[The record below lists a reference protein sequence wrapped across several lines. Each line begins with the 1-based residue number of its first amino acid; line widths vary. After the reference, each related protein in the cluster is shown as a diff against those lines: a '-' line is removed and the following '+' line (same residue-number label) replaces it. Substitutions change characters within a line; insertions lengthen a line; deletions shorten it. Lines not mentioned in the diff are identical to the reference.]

1 MPRKSGICIEPIS
14 NDLSYKEAN
23 PLKDIIMH
31 FCDNDNDGIKLN

>member
-1 MPRKSGICIEPIS
+1 MTVKC
-14 NDLSYKEAN
+14 LSYKEVN